1 MSERESVWNTA
12 PTSAPAQRADR
23 YVSGSNAHPAKM
35 LPAIAAHAIRTY
47 TKPGELV
54 LDPMC
59 GIGTTLVEAIRHR
72 RHALGI
78 EYESRWARIARANI
92 AHNIRHVEQGNGRA
106 VCGDARQL
114 TQLIDA
120 DLHGKVALV
129 VTSPPYG
136 RSAHGRVHCTSE
148 TGERGVVKTDYRYG
162 RDPHNL
168 AHVSTDQL
176 LDGFSKILTQCRVVL
191 RPGGTVV
198 VTTRPWRT
206 HGELIDLPSAVL
218 ATGQAA
224 GLVPT
229 ERCVALLAGIRDGRL
244 VARPSFFQLKNVRDA
259 RRQGIPLH
267 LVQHEDVLIFTRP
280 EKPSA
285 MSQPLCTRH
294 ERQAGTERCRYPRS
308 HRKTRL

>member
-1 MSERESVWNTA
+1 
-12 PTSAPAQRADR
+12 
-23 YVSGSNAHPAKM
+23 
-35 LPAIAAHAIRTY
+35 
-47 TKPGELV
+47 
-54 LDPMC
+54 
-59 GIGTTLVEAIRHR
+59 
-72 RHALGI
+72 
-78 EYESRWARIARANI
+78 
-92 AHNIRHVEQGNGRA
+92 
-106 VCGDARQL
+106 
-114 TQLIDA
+114 
-120 DLHGKVALV
+120 
-129 VTSPPYG
+129 
-136 RSAHGRVHCTSE
+136 
-148 TGERGVVKTDYRYG
+148 ERGVVKTDYRYG

-176 LDGFSKILTQCRVVL
+176 LDGFSKILTQCRTVL

-224 GLVPT
+224 GLVPA

-285 MSQPLCTRH
+285 ASRPLCTN
-294 ERQAGTERCRYPRS
+294 RQPSLRPGRCNYRETGHGTRQ
-308 HRKTRL
+308 